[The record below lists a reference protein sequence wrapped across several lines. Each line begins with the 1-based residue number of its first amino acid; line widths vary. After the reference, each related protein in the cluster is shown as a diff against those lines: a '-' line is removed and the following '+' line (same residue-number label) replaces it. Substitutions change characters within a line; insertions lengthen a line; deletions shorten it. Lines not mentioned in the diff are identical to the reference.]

1 MLKHWTLILAV
12 GYTLFIT
19 VLSLISLNGI
29 PKLGSSFDDKIYHF
43 GAYMVFVFFW
53 YNYYRTTSSKYK
65 ILISAS
71 IALAY
76 GTIVEV
82 MQGTFTTYR
91 TEDFADVIANS
102 LGVLMAVVLIVIYKK
117 IKLK

>member
-1 MLKHWTLILAV
+1 
-12 GYTLFIT
+12 
-19 VLSLISLNGI
+19 
-29 PKLGSSFDDKIYHF
+29 
-43 GAYMVFVFFW
+43 MVFVFFW
-53 YNYYRTTSSKYK
+53 YNYYRTTSSKFK

-71 IALAY
+71 IALTY
-76 GTIVEV
+76 GIIVEG

-91 TEDFADVIANS
+91 TGEIADVFANS